1 MVAGATRRIVW
12 TALAATLAAWPAV
25 AAAQLGPL
33 APAAAPATPA
43 AEDPLKRETPKDAFL
58 GFISAAQSGNFPVAA
73 EYLQWPRARLGVSK
87 DEAARQL
94 MFALNH
100 GFEGS
105 LERISRQ
112 PEGTLTDG
120 LPPEKERAGV
130 VVLASGERVD
140 ILMNRVP
147 DGHPSPIWLIAAETV
162 SDIPRLH
169 DESGLPELERRLPR
183 SLTEAQFGG
192 LPIWVP
198 LALLTL
204 LPIIYVA
211 VRLVL
216 GCGAW
221 LVRRVSRLRR
231 HEGPAWFWAA
241 WAALSRPTA
250 FLLTVF
256 LHGAIGDRIGI
267 PIYHRYL
274 FSRTVTVLFL
284 AGTVWWLWRFQ
295 DLLASRIK
303 AYLESTNPGRAQS
316 VYIMGR
322 RVLRGLTLGI
332 AALIALAAFGVDMS
346 ATLAGLGIGGL
357 ALAFAA
363 QKTLENIFGGISVLS
378 DRSIVVGD
386 YCKIGPHTG
395 TVEDVGM
402 RTTKLRTLARTVV
415 HVPNGSLATME
426 VENFSRRDKF
436 LLQAVL
442 TLRYETTP
450 DQLARVI
457 DALRAILADDA
468 RVEAETRRVRF
479 IRFGAYSL
487 DVEVFAYVLAAD
499 YVGFLEV
506 QESLL
511 FRMMQAVADAG
522 TGFAF
527 PSQTLYLN
535 RDAPGPQV
543 IA

>member
-1 MVAGATRRIVW
+1 MGAGLNRLVVW
-12 TALAATLAAWPAV
+12 TALAAMLAAWPSI

-33 APAAAPATPA
+33 TPPAAPAAPAV
-43 AEDPLKRETPKDAFL
+43 EDPLKRETPKDAFL
-58 GFISAAQSGNFPVAA
+58 GFVSAAQAGNYALAA
-73 EYLQWPRARLGVSK
+73 QYLQWPRARLGISK
-87 DEAARQL
+87 EDAAAQL

-100 GFEGS
+100 GFEGN
-105 LERISRQ
+105 LERLSRQ
-112 PEGTLTDG
+112 PEGLLTDG
-120 LPPEKERAGV
+120 LTPDRERAGV
-130 VVLASGERVD
+130 LVLADGERVD
-140 ILMNRVP
+140 VLLARVAEGFP
-147 DGHPSPIWLIAAETV
+147 TPVWLVAADTV
-162 SDIPRLH
+162 ADIPRLH
-169 DESGLPELERRLPR
+169 DRSGLPELERRLPR

-192 LPIWVP
+192 LPVWVP
-198 LALLTL
+198 LALLAL
-204 LPIIYVA
+204 LPIIYLA

-221 LVRRVSRLRR
+221 LVRVVSRLR
-231 HEGPAWFWAA
+231 HQGGPAWFWAA

-256 LHGAIGDRIGI
+256 LHGIVGGRIGI

-274 FSRTVTVLFL
+274 FSRTVTILFL
-284 AGTVWWLWRFQ
+284 AGTIWWLWRLQ
-295 DLLASRIK
+295 DLLASRIQ
-303 AYLESTNPGRAQS
+303 AYLERTNPGRAQS

-322 RVLRGLTLGI
+322 RVLKGLMVGI
-332 AALIALAAFGVDMS
+332 AVLIALAAFGVDLS

-363 QKTLENIFGGISVLS
+363 QKTLENVFGGISVLG
-378 DRSIVVGD
+378 DKSIVVGD

-395 TVEDVGM
+395 TVEDVGL

-426 VENFSRRDKF
+426 VENFGRRDKF
-436 LLQAVL
+436 LLQTTL

-450 DQLARVI
+450 DQLAGAI

-468 RVEAETRRVRF
+468 RVEPETRRVRF

-487 DVEVFAYVLAAD
+487 DVEVFAYVLALD
-499 YVGFLEV
+499 YAGFLEV
-506 QESLL
+506 QEDLL
-511 FRMMQAVADAG
+511 FRMMRAVADAG

-535 RDAPGPQV
+535 RDDAGRPGT
-543 IA
+543 A